1 MMSVLMVLL
10 KNVNMSL
17 IVRADNLANN
27 HQIYYTA
34 ESDILT
40 KVTNNAEKTKQRRRL
55 WVKRR
60 RRRDTISIAI
70 ATSVMILIASLT
82 VITRLMIIDL
92 PQNSS
97 SVTGPPYTN
106 PSPEYQYVVDW
117 NMDFPDGKA
126 SERRIPV
133 FISSLKSNLVK

>member
-17 IVRADNLANN
+17 IVRADNLENN

-40 KVTNNAEKTKQRRRL
+40 KVINNAEKTKQRRRIR
-55 WVKRR
+55 VTRR
-60 RRRDTISIAI
+60 RRRDTIYIAI
-70 ATSVMILIASLT
+70 TTSVMILIASFT
-82 VITRLMIIDL
+82 VIIRMIIIDL

-97 SVTGPPYTN
+97 QATGPPHT

-117 NMDFPDGKA
+117 NMDFPDAKA
-126 SERRIPV
+126 SERQIPV
-133 FISSLKSNLVK
+133 LISSLKSNLLK

>member
-17 IVRADNLANN
+17 IVRADNLENS

-40 KVTNNAEKTKQRRRL
+40 KVINNAEKTKQRRRIR
-55 WVKRR
+55 VRRR
-60 RRRDTISIAI
+60 RRRDTIYIAI
-70 ATSVMILIASLT
+70 TTSVMILIASLT
-82 VITRLMIIDL
+82 VITRMIIIGL

-97 SVTGPPYTN
+97 QVTGPQHT

-117 NMDFPDGKA
+117 NMDFPDAKA
-126 SERRIPV
+126 SERQIPV
-133 FISSLKSNLVK
+133 LISSLKSNLLK

>member
-1 MMSVLMVLL
+1 MSVLMVLL

-17 IVRADNLANN
+17 IVRTDNLHNN

-40 KVTNNAEKTKQRRRL
+40 KVTNNAERTKQRRQLLVR
-55 WVKRR
+55 RR
-60 RRRDTISIAI
+60 RRRDTVYIAI

-82 VITRLMIIDL
+82 VITRMIIIGL

-97 SVTGPPYTN
+97 LVPGPPYTN
-106 PSPEYQYVVDW
+106 PSPEHQYVVDW

-133 FISSLKSNLVK
+133 FISSLKSKWVE